1 MPITDR
7 KRDIPTVAANN
18 HPRRRAGTPSRRLLI
33 VKIKQ
38 YVYFGISSETLT
50 AEAIAE
56 RIGLQPDKTMVRGS
70 RTQDPPRPARH
81 KWQLGSYEPGLD
93 ISAHV
98 AAVLARVEPVRAEIR
113 ALVYEGEVQAWLQL
127 VRHFGAEDGEEE
139 IIDETPEGL
148 VKLSG
153 QHQLLG
159 WHLHRDALAFLADVG
174 AEIDADE
181 YGEELVVRRW
191 ARARGYGRPS
201 VVTILLGCSRQTSD
215 E

>member
-1 MPITDR
+1 M
-7 KRDIPTVAANN
+7 
-18 HPRRRAGTPSRRLLI
+18 
-33 VKIKQ
+33 KIKQ

-56 RIGLQPDKTMVRGS
+56 RIELQPDKTMVRGS

-81 KWQLGSYEPGLD
+81 KWQLGSYEPGGD
-93 ISAHV
+93 ISDHV
-98 AAVLARVEPVRAEIR
+98 SRVLARVKPARDAIR
-113 ALVYEGEVQAWLQL
+113 ALVGEGEVQAWLQF
-127 VRHFGAEDGEEE
+127 VRNFGTDDGEEE

-159 WHLHRDALAFLADVG
+159 WHLHRDVLAFLHDVG

-181 YGEELVVRRW
+181 YG
-191 ARARGYGRPS
+191 
-201 VVTILLGCSRQTSD
+201 
-215 E
+215 